1 MKISIDV
8 EALYNR
14 GLSLEEF
21 LVILP
26 EYFNVDY
33 GSTIAKLTQKGIA
46 EKNLYGTS
54 PIVLSD
60 NTRDL
65 IAKCLIDSEDSII
78 NNPIDF
84 TSLAYKLQQLYPK
97 GTKPGTTYSWRGN
110 TDDIAFKLKVL
121 VVKHHFT
128 FTEKE
133 AIAATKEYVSSY
145 EHSDKYLQLLKYFIL
160 KTTKEGNDTDI
171 SSLFMTIIENNR
183 KKDEMDNR

>member
-14 GLSLEEF
+14 GLSLGEF
-21 LVILP
+21 LILLP
-26 EYFNVDY
+26 EYFKVDY
-33 GSTIAKLTQKGIA
+33 GSTIAKLVQEGIA

-60 NTRDL
+60 NSRDL
-65 IAKCLIDSEDSII
+65 IAKCLIDSEDCII
-78 NNPIDF
+78 NSPIDF

-121 VVKHHFT
+121 VARHHFT

-133 AIAATKEYVSSY
+133 AIDATKEYVNSY
-145 EHSDKYLQLLKYFIL
+145 QYSEHSEKYLQLLKYFIL
-160 KTTKEGNDTDI
+160 KTTSDTDI
-171 SSLFMTIIENNR
+171 SSSFMTIIENNR
-183 KKDEMDNR
+183 KKNEDSNR